1 MSFRNSPEE
10 PLHSVRRKTFLG
22 LPAYEKLRSDD
33 RLQRLFAGGI
43 LSEEVRFNSSGECG
57 REMRL
62 LDHVLWQRTIQ
73 NDELIVRF
81 GRGWLVSRTSI
92 RVVLDDELERLFA
105 DTPVAA
111 DPKGF
116 KHVVV
121 FWANSGEIAML
132 LNGFMPR
139 LLGRMGLSGKG
150 DVVFLCTKP
159 YHADMARLFFPTI
172 PAVVAKP
179 VILRHV
185 TGDLRT
191 SHWDVK
197 VCFTGRYFYEFERQA
212 HKADS
217 KALDA
222 LDWMGAEFD
231 LPVIPL
237 RISAE
242 VSERLDALESVA
254 DAKAEEPHLDWK
266 KTILVCPGSSSC
278 GMLPADTLALIH
290 RMAEERG
297 FSVVFNRDTGRHRLT
312 MPELLSKARHAAG
325 IIGIRSGLMDL
336 LVSAQVPMLVFY
348 RAFPDRGFNTRACTA
363 ETVLR
368 MFSLKRPENSSFVT
382 ESLVEPVDSVIGC
395 WIDSLRKLRKY

>member
-33 RLQRLFAGGI
+33 RLLRLFAGGI

-278 GMLPADTLALIH
+278 GRGARLFRRLQSRHGQASVDDAATSFQGKACRRHH
-290 RMAEERG
+290 RHPQRPHGSFGLRAGSDAR
-297 FSVVFNRDTGRHRLT
+297 
-312 MPELLSKARHAAG
+312 LLSGLSGSRLQYAGLHGRGCAPDVFSQAARE
-325 IIGIRSGLMDL
+325 L
-336 LVSAQVPMLVFY
+336 
-348 RAFPDRGFNTRACTA
+348 
-363 ETVLR
+363 
-368 MFSLKRPENSSFVT
+368 
-382 ESLVEPVDSVIGC
+382 
-395 WIDSLRKLRKY
+395 